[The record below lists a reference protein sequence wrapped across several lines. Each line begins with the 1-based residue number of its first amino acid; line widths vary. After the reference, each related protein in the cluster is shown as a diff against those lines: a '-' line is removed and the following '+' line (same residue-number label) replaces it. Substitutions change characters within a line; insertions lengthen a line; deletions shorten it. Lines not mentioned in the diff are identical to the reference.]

1 MCFPHS
7 THVQEVELFGASRS
21 GVVLFF
27 LRVLQTRAW
36 WLSAQWAPDDNS
48 FSLLLLCWGPSGPWM
63 LGVSEANIPAQL
75 LRSSLRSRQQSR
87 HSEVLTRSHP
97 AASGNLLPDASTPR
111 QNLSCPPECFPPK
124 SLPTV
129 LLKAIQC
136 LPIPFRKCRC
146 SFHTVRPIQP
156 PSGSQDKLLVA
167 HHTLGA
173 LSLRQKKIGGT
184 CKNQTWE
191 TSRKPDDR
199 DQQS

>member
-1 MCFPHS
+1 MSWHHLEVRVDVWKSSSSTWSLVIRTVFVFPA
-7 THVQEVELFGASRS
+7 LNPCPRS
-21 GVVLFF
+21 GAFWCFQVVLFF

-75 LRSSLRSRQQSR
+75 LCSSLRSRQQSR
-87 HSEVLTRSHP
+87 HSEVLTCSHP

-156 PSGSQDKLLVA
+156 PSGSQD
-167 HHTLGA
+167 
-173 LSLRQKKIGGT
+173 
-184 CKNQTWE
+184 
-191 TSRKPDDR
+191 
-199 DQQS
+199 